1 MLKRTLLAAAITAA
15 PLVAQAQSVEDL
27 QKQIDILAREIES
40 LKTQESPA
48 YKSVQLGGYGEHHYN
63 NYRGTNGDDDQIDAH
78 RFVLFFGYDF
88 SDRIRFFSEFELEHS
103 LAGEG
108 KPGEVEL
115 EQAFIQF
122 DTSKSTRLTAGLFLV
137 PVGILNETHEPDTFY
152 GVERNA
158 LESTIV
164 PATWWE
170 TGVMFSQDLG
180 QGLSYDVALHSGLQA
195 EDDYNI
201 RSGRQKSAEA
211 IANDGALTAR
221 VKYNGIPGLNVGV
234 TVQQQNDLHQSAP
247 DGDPLTCTG
256 PAPAGCSLGFA
267 DEVPDVEARLTEAH
281 VRYTVAGLQLTAQ
294 RAEWDIDSD
303 AAKAIGKDNQKAT
316 MFEVGYKLIEQVGI
330 FARQTNVD
338 TSAGSADANDTE
350 TVIVTG
356 GVNYWPHQR
365 VVVKADYQDFD
376 YKSDAGDDGESRFN
390 LGLGW
395 SF

>member
-1 MLKRTLLAAAITAA
+1 MKRTLLAAALAAA
-15 PLVAQAQSVEDL
+15 PFAAQAQSVEDL

-48 YKSVQLGGYGEHHYN
+48 HKAVQLGGYGEHHYN
-63 NYRGTNGDDDQIDAH
+63 NYRGTNGDDDQVDAH

-180 QGLSYDVALHSGLQA
+180 QGLSYDVACIRACRPRMTTTFAVVAKNLQRPSPTMA
-195 EDDYNI
+195 P
-201 RSGRQKSAEA
+201 GRRASS
-211 IANDGALTAR
+211 TT
-221 VKYNGIPGLNVGV
+221 VFPG
-234 TVQQQNDLHQSAP
+234 
-247 DGDPLTCTG
+247 
-256 PAPAGCSLGFA
+256 
-267 DEVPDVEARLTEAH
+267 
-281 VRYTVAGLQLTAQ
+281 
-294 RAEWDIDSD
+294 
-303 AAKAIGKDNQKAT
+303 
-316 MFEVGYKLIEQVGI
+316 
-330 FARQTNVD
+330 
-338 TSAGSADANDTE
+338 
-350 TVIVTG
+350 
-356 GVNYWPHQR
+356 
-365 VVVKADYQDFD
+365 
-376 YKSDAGDDGESRFN
+376 
-390 LGLGW
+390 
-395 SF
+395 